1 MSNIRDQL
9 LDIGRTLRD
18 LDRRLGRTERIE
30 KSAPVTAR
38 SLGLGL
44 GARVTHNTAQ
54 SLANATFTSVQLNT
68 SERDTDGF
76 YDPAVPTRLTV
87 PSGLGGEYLLSA
99 QVEFAANATGRRELG
114 IRVNGTTT
122 VVSDI
127 RAGLSVITRLMVHT
141 QVRLNAGSYLEVRA
155 FQDSGG
161 ALNINSN
168 TTSPRLAI
176 VRVG

>member
-1 MSNIRDQL
+1 MMEL
-9 LDIGRTLRD
+9 LRPLIKRVTTLERSVERLKGQERAIIGN
-18 LDRRLGRTERIE
+18 
-30 KSAPVTAR
+30 
-38 SLGLGL
+38 
-44 GARVTHNTAQ
+44 GARVRHNTAQ
-54 SLANATFTSVQLNT
+54 SLADATFTSVQFNT

-76 YDPAVPTRLTV
+76 YDPAAPTRLTV
-87 PSGLGGEYLLSA
+87 PSGLEGEYLLSA
-99 QVEFAANATGRRELG
+99 QVEFAANSTGNRQLG

-127 RAGLSVITRLMVHT
+127 RVGLSVITRLIVHT

-155 FQDSGG
+155 FQNSGG

-168 TTSPRLAI
+168 STSPRLAI